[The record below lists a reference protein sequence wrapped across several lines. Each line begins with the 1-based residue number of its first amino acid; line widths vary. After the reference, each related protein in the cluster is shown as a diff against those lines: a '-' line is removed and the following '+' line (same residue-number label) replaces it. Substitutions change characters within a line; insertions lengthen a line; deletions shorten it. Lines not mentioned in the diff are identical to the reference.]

1 MNKLITYLKSDGRA
15 GFAVF
20 VVSVTLVLSLALI
33 GMTAPKQ
40 SNAAAINWSATPEP
54 KILKAESLI
63 DEDKAAM
70 LSKINT
76 LEIAVTNLVQRVE
89 ALEKICTR

>member
-20 VVSVTLVLSLALI
+20 VVSVTLVSLALI

-40 SNAAAINWSATPEP
+40 SNAAVINWPANAGSE
-54 KILKAESLI
+54 ILRTESLI

-70 LSKINT
+70 LSKINL

-89 ALEKICTR
+89 VLEKICTR